1 MHIAQ
6 RYTTMH
12 TTMRFVPCCIGMHT
26 ALDYI
31 AHAMHFAGCVALHCI
46 GAASEGRRQVA
57 ARRRGHCIVLHC
69 KTQVLLYCK
78 TQVGHLYCIVF
89 KDAGRTPGTIFC
101 RQIVMLVIPLTILT
115 IPTIIIILTIPTILI
130 ILIIF
135 TILTILIIL
144 TILTNIVIVIYPV
157 ICANC

>member
-1 MHIAQ
+1 MQFVVECCIEESNLYVGDTICEVASQRYTIIQNRTMHIAQ

-12 TTMRFVPCCIGMHT
+12 TIMRFVPCCIGMHT
-26 ALDYI
+26 ALHYI
-31 AHAMHFAGCVALHCI
+31 AHAMHFAGCIALRCVALHCI

-89 KDAGRTPGTIFC
+89 KDAGHLAPSSVGK
-101 RQIVMLVIPLTILT
+101 
-115 IPTIIIILTIPTILI
+115 
-130 ILIIF
+130 
-135 TILTILIIL
+135 
-144 TILTNIVIVIYPV
+144 
-157 ICANC
+157 

>member
-26 ALDYI
+26 ALHYI
-31 AHAMHFAGCVALHCI
+31 AHAMHFAGCVALRCVALHCI

-69 KTQVLLYCK
+69 IALQDAGFIVL
-78 TQVGHLYCIVF
+78 Q
-89 KDAGRTPGTIFC
+89 DAGRTPVLYCI
-101 RQIVMLVIPLTILT
+101 
-115 IPTIIIILTIPTILI
+115 
-130 ILIIF
+130 
-135 TILTILIIL
+135 
-144 TILTNIVIVIYPV
+144 
-157 ICANC
+157 

>member
-26 ALDYI
+26 ALHYI
-31 AHAMHFAGCVALHCI
+31 AHAMHFAGCIALRCVALHCI

-78 TQVGHLYCIVF
+78 TQVLLYCKTQVGHLYCIVF
-89 KDAGRTPGTIFC
+89 KDALYC
-101 RQIVMLVIPLTILT
+101 IVFKDAGHLAPSSVGK
-115 IPTIIIILTIPTILI
+115 
-130 ILIIF
+130 
-135 TILTILIIL
+135 
-144 TILTNIVIVIYPV
+144 
-157 ICANC
+157 